1 MKKPEEYIKYGV
13 EGYSIRDIIDNI
25 TDSEIIEMMEEMQ
38 KDAYNEALDDASNIH
53 MVGQNY
59 CNVTNKFHITKE
71 AILKLKK

>member
-13 EGYSIRDIIDNI
+13 EGYPLRDIIDNI
-25 TDSEIIEMMEEMQ
+25 TDDEILEMMVEMQ

-53 MVGQNY
+53 MTGQNY